1 MNKSVINF
9 FLIYFMEW
17 NFYFFSNLLCL
28 RREQEKRQKDKV
40 KFPATRSL
48 LQIRV
53 MLGEWLGPN
62 PK

>member
-1 MNKSVINF
+1 
-9 FLIYFMEW
+9 MEW

-40 KFPATRSL
+40 KFPATHSL